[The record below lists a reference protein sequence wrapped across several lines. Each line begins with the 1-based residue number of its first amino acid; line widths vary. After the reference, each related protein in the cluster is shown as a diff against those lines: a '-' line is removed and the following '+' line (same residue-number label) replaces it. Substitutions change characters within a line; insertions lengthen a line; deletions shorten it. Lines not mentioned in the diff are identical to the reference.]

1 MRWQGSERWEGNEV
15 ARRESWESKSK
26 TLLFFFLMLIKETK
40 EQHVFKIFCL
50 AAGMGR
56 FYLDLTQAIKNV
68 TEGGSIWSS

>member
-1 MRWQGSERWEGNEV
+1 
-15 ARRESWESKSK
+15 
-26 TLLFFFLMLIKETK
+26 MLIKETK